1 MAISEEKTRVT
12 ITLGNALL
20 EKIDEY
26 CANTSQTRS
35 GYITSVVGR
44 DLYAQS
50 QTMGQLSALMQ
61 QMFGQFSAEFG
72 ENCEQKRLEDAT
84 QEELQQALWGEAYGQ
99 RPAGL

>member
-1 MAISEEKTRVT
+1 MAISEDKTRVT

-35 GYITSVVGR
+35 GYIASVVGR
-44 DLYAQS
+44 DLYTQS
-50 QTMGQLSALMQ
+50 QTMGQVSAAIQ
-61 QMFGQFSAEFG
+61 QMLGQLGADLGG
-72 ENCEQKRLEDAT
+72 EKTLVDAST
-84 QEELQQALWGEAYGQ
+84 EELQQALWGEAYGQ